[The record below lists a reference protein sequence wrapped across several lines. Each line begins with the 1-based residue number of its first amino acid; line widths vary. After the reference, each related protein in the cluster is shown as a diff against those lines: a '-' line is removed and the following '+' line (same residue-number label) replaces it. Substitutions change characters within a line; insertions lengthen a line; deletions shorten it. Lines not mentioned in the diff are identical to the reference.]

1 MSSITA
7 LIRLKQ
13 RRAPKILNKEEKD
26 EENVICNI
34 RNLILD
40 DNSIL
45 DIGSK
50 KKLFQDNNH
59 DKNKI
64 FEIKSNNINKN

>member
-45 DIGSK
+45 DIDNK
-50 KKLFQDNNH
+50 KNIFQDNNY
-59 DKNKI
+59 DKNNI